1 MSPVSRI
8 IMAANSNIAHH
19 AIAHTRRST
28 AFAAVAPSFS
38 RGRSLP
44 MRVSIG
50 GVDVQFPFQ
59 PYPSQLALMSALVRA
74 VKTRTHACLESPTGS
89 GKSLALL
96 CSALAWHAQEKA
108 ALQLQAA
115 GVRVCV

>member
-1 MSPVSRI
+1 
-8 IMAANSNIAHH
+8 
-19 AIAHTRRST
+19 
-28 AFAAVAPSFS
+28 
-38 RGRSLP
+38 

-108 ALQLQAA
+108 TLQQQAA
-115 GVRVCV
+115 GVCCLFVSSYIYISLFAFSLVDPSPPTFRGGRARESQAGARRRRPARR

>member
-1 MSPVSRI
+1 
-8 IMAANSNIAHH
+8 
-19 AIAHTRRST
+19 
-28 AFAAVAPSFS
+28 
-38 RGRSLP
+38 

>member
-1 MSPVSRI
+1 
-8 IMAANSNIAHH
+8 
-19 AIAHTRRST
+19 
-28 AFAAVAPSFS
+28 
-38 RGRSLP
+38 

-108 ALQLQAA
+108 ALQQQAA
-115 GVRVCV
+115 GVLSFRLFTYISRFRFLTGRPLAPHFQRRPSSRVASRRPTPATRSTTT